1 MHGKLKDLKKFNT
14 PAPNKYEVNKSGK
27 NRIYFILQAI
37 VAEDKPSFAFGIK
50 HSPYMYSGK
59 TVNGDRWISAKTET
73 VVDSEEFRPRSG
85 TFTRDKESLK
95 YQIIFWSL

>member
-1 MHGKLKDLKKFNT
+1 VKN
-14 PAPNKYEVNKSGK
+14 
-27 NRIYFILQAI
+27 NRIYLILQAI

-85 TFTRDKESLK
+85 TFTRDKPTVLK
-95 YQIIFWSL
+95 SAGPVRQSQAVA